1 MSLDEKVPEVTGL
14 TITPP
19 QNLRLP
25 SNRSDMLPT
34 IEDVDSTHSLTPTP
48 TRSASHS
55 NDDRETSP
63 LSPFYSHPTTRHS
76 LEAQKSGGKQNIN
89 IYESDLEA
97 CLSESKTNMLHT
109 RNASRLAKDCSVW
122 PGQRTLKEQKKA
134 ARQQNSCNPM
144 RNLSKRTKFWVK
156 ILIGLLVVGLAVGI
170 GVGISKAVGGGV
182 WKSSS

>member
-1 MSLDEKVPEVTGL
+1 MSLNEKAPEVTGL
-14 TITPP
+14 ITSP

-25 SNRSDMLPT
+25 SNRSDVLPT
-34 IEDVDSTHSLTPTP
+34 IEDVDSTHSLTPTL
-48 TRSASHS
+48 TRSASRS

-76 LEAQKSGGKQNIN
+76 LEAQKSESKQNIN
-89 IYESDLEA
+89 VYESDVEA
-97 CLSESKTNMLHT
+97 CLTESKANVLHT
-109 RNASRLAKDCSVW
+109 RVASRSAKDCSVW

-134 ARQQNSCNPM
+134 ARRQNGCNPM
-144 RNLSKRTKFWVK
+144 RNLSKRTRFWIK

-182 WKSSS
+182 WKSNS